1 MELDGKA
8 VDVEAERT
16 GRFERKLTVGDTTFA
31 VLSAPQ
37 GSDYLVEVD
46 GTVHRISG
54 GEAGMVRAPA
64 PAMVMSIPVSPGD
77 EVTAGDVVAV
87 VESMKLETAL
97 RAPVSGRVREILV
110 APNTQV
116 EGGTKLV
123 RLEPDADDDAVS
135 GTERASLA
143 GLATPPVAGSD
154 AAAVAADA
162 LTSLR
167 YLVLGYDIDER
178 DARPLLAAL
187 NAARQDLPPDDP
199 TVLEGELAIVPD
211 LRRPLRAVAQPA
223 RPRGREPAGRP
234 GGRGGA
240 QPAGVPLRLPAL
252 PRRRRRGAA
261 RVVPR
266 QAAPGAAPT
275 TGCPTW
281 SSPTRCPRRCTGCSS
296 RTGGPTAHVP
306 VLLDLLGWRLRH
318 PDSLPDDVRE
328 RYQRVLDHLVSATQL
343 RHPVVG
349 GLARRVRYTCFD
361 APRDRRR
368 AGAGPAGRARRCWTT
383 SPTTRSSGPRRST
396 ASWPRPIRSSGCSGA
411 AHHAVMLEVMTRRYY
426 RVRELTDVRVEDRG
440 GRPLLTASYSPRGSR
455 GPCSP
460 PPCTPSRTRP
470 RAPTRCRCRAT
481 CGG

>member
-1 MELDGKA
+1 MWPGSARASSPPPSAAAPRSAQDTVHQVNVRVGGESYRMRVAQSRGTRYHVELDGKA
-8 VDVEAERT
+8 VDVEAEHT
-16 GRFERKLTVGDTTFA
+16 GRFERKLAVGDMTFA

-37 GSDYLVEVD
+37 GNDYLVEVD

-64 PAMVMSIPVSPGD
+64 PAMVVAIPVSPGD

-97 RAPVSGRVREILV
+97 RAPVRGRVREILV

-123 RLEPDADDDAVS
+123 RLEPDADGEAVV

-154 AAAVAADA
+154 PAAVAADA

-199 TVLEGELAIVPD
+199 TVLEGELATFQIFADLCTLSRNRRGPED
-211 LRRPLRAVAQPA
+211 ESQQIDPAGEEARNPQEYLYAYLRSRDADAEGLPESFRAKLRRALAHYGVADLEQSDQLSSALYRMFVAHRRATAQ
-223 RPRGREPAGRP
+223 
-234 GGRGGA
+234 
-240 QPAGVPLRLPAL
+240 
-252 PRRRRRGAA
+252 
-261 RVVPR
+261 
-266 QAAPGAAPT
+266 
-275 TGCPTW
+275 
-281 SSPTRCPRRCTGCSS
+281 
-296 RTGGPTAHVP
+296 VP
-306 VLLDLLGWRLRH
+306 VLLDLLSWRLRR
-318 PDSLPDDVRE
+318 PDSLPAHVRE

-343 RHPVVG
+343 RHPLVG

-361 APRDRRR
+361 APVIAAER
-368 AGAGPAGRARRCWTT
+368 AKGQQAVRELLTT

-396 ASWPRPIRSSGCSGA
+396 AWWPRPIRSSGCSGA
-411 AHHAVMLEVMTRRYY
+411 RTTR
-426 RVRELTDVRVEDRG
+426 
-440 GRPLLTASYSPRGSR
+440 
-455 GPCSP
+455 
-460 PPCTPSRTRP
+460 
-470 RAPTRCRCRAT
+470 
-481 CGG
+481 